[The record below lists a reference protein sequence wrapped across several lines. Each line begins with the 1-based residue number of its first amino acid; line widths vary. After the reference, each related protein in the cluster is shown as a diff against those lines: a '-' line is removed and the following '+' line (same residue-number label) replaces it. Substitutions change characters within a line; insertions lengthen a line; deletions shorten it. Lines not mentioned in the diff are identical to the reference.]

1 MATVNY
7 LPRRETMRIALIG
20 IGKIANYQMQ
30 AISHTR
36 GVKLV
41 DAHDLDPV
49 RAEELPGSVQFH
61 DDLDKLL
68 KKSTADAF
76 LISTPTHTH
85 FEVAMKVIE
94 ADRIAI
100 VEKPLCTNQ
109 EQEDA
114 LRTAARTRKLPLY
127 TAFHPSYGREV
138 DWWLEQRQ
146 EKNFDLGRLIGFE
159 SCFADPF
166 LLNGKLTLGAVG
178 KAGAWLDSG
187 ISSLSILARLVDPM
201 TMELIDGRMTAI
213 PGFNCAQ
220 VQGLGLYRFQTDGRT
235 GYGMVDTNWT
245 LGKNYKT
252 TRLWYENG
260 IIELDH
266 AKEYGR
272 LRLRGQDELVFNLA
286 TDKPRL
292 VNHYCGVFSNLLE
305 MSERG
310 VDNQDHSKVLHRL
323 LFAAL

>member
-1 MATVNY
+1 
-7 LPRRETMRIALIG
+7 MRIALIG

-30 AISHTR
+30 AISHTK
-36 GVKLV
+36 GIELV

-49 RAEELPGSVQFH
+49 RAEELPGSVEFH
-61 DDLDKLL
+61 DDLDTML
-68 KKSTADAF
+68 KRSKADAF
-76 LISTPTHTH
+76 LVSTPTYSH

-94 ADRIAI
+94 ADRVAI

-109 EQEDA
+109 EQVDA
-114 LRTAARTRKLPLY
+114 LMTAARTRKLPLY

-138 DWWLEQRQ
+138 DWWREQLEA
-146 EKNFDLGRLIGFE
+146 ENFEVGHLIGFE
-159 SCFADPF
+159 SCFSDPYF
-166 LLNGKLTLGAVG
+166 IDGKLSLGAVG

-187 ISSLSILARLVDPM
+187 ASGLSVLSRLIAPDKRLIDPGSV
-201 TMELIDGRMTAI
+201 ELIDGRMTAI
-213 PGFNCAQ
+213 PSLNCAQ
-220 VQGLGLYRFQTDGRT
+220 VQGLGLYRFKAGGRV

-260 IIELDH
+260 VIELDH

-272 LRLRGQDELVFNLA
+272 LRLLGQDELVFNLA

-292 VNHYCGVFSNLLE
+292 VNHYCGVFENLTE
-305 MSERG
+305 M
-310 VDNQDHSKVLHRL
+310 HSKGEDNKELSEVLHRL